1 MNKISEKKIEPSLL
15 FASNGIDVLCQK
27 QVFTLSGHVTTL
39 KTSTFSFFV
48 LRYPVE
54 SCVFKAGIVV
64 GS

>member
-39 KTSTFSFFV
+39 KHPHFLFSLEV
-48 LRYPVE
+48 PCRELR
-54 SCVFKAGIVV
+54 F
-64 GS
+64 